1 MLNSYMW
8 LLATIMDYEAEE
20 NENTIKVFKE
30 IGTFIPQIL
39 LSRTSTS
46 KAQGCGRKGQ
56 REGRRKER
64 KKEKR
69 GVDSE
74 LPLIDLF

>member
-1 MLNSYMW
+1 MW

-39 LSRTSTS
+39 QSRTSTS

-56 REGRRKER
+56 REGRRKVR
-64 KKEKR
+64 KKER
-69 GVDSE
+69 GGGVLRATSN
-74 LPLIDLF
+74 